1 LEEKFWR
8 IMGIDIGERRIGVA
22 VSDPLGLTAQG
33 IEVIDRRKVEP
44 LGRLRELADQYG
56 AREVVYGL
64 PRRTDGVMGEAAGRA
79 RAFARELAGVLS
91 IPVVPWDERLT
102 TREAERLLVGAD
114 VRRDKRRRV
123 VDQMAAALIL
133 QGYLDRRRRG
143 ATAGPA
149 FLDSDFPLV

>member
-1 LEEKFWR
+1 VEEKIAR

-44 LGRLRELADQYG
+44 LGRLRELAGQYG

-64 PRRTDGVMGEAAGRA
+64 PRRTDGVLGEAAGRA
-79 RAFARELAGVLS
+79 QAFARELAGVLAV
-91 IPVVPWDERLT
+91 PVVPWDERLT

-114 VRRDKRRRV
+114 VRRNKRRQV
-123 VDQMAAALIL
+123 IDKMAAALIL
-133 QGYLDRRRRG
+133 QGYLDGRQRQ
-143 ATAGPA
+143 GP
-149 FLDSDFPLV
+149 